1 MDPLSHGIFGASV
14 AHFSAKNPSKLRW
27 ALLVG
32 FLAGIAPDLDVLIR
46 SAEDPL
52 LFLEYHRQFTHSL
65 FFIPIGALLCTLALY
80 PFLRKKLTFLELY
93 FCAFLGY
100 STHGLLDSFTSYGTQ
115 LLWPFSSLR
124 VSWNNISIIDPL
136 FTLPILALL
145 FVAFMRKQFRYAR
158 YAFIYILAYLS
169 FSMVQ
174 HERAQTLVLA
184 LATERGHNPVR
195 LISKPTLGNLIL
207 WRLVYE
213 YDGRYFVDAA
223 KLGWDSV
230 TIPGKSIAK
239 LDINNDYPWL
249 LKDSVQAK
257 DIERF
262 RWFSAGFLAKVPND
276 NLMIMDVRYS
286 FIPNELS
293 PLWVIR
299 LNPKTPEQHVEYLDI
314 RDNVIKDRQRFLDL
328 LF

>member
-32 FLAGIAPDLDVLIR
+32 FLAGIAPDLDVLI
-46 SAEDPL
+46 SSVEDPL

-65 FFIPIGALLCTLALY
+65 FFIPIGALLCALVLY

-93 FCAFLGY
+93 FYAFLGY

-158 YAFIYILAYLS
+158 YAFVYILVYLS

-223 KLGWDSV
+223 KLGWDSAI
-230 TIPGKSIAK
+230 IPGKSIAK
-239 LDINNDYPWL
+239 LDVNNDYPWL
-249 LKDSVQAK
+249 LKDSIQAQ

-262 RWFSAGFLAKVPND
+262 RWFSSDFLAKVPTD

-299 LNPKTPEQHVEYLDI
+299 LNPEAPDQHVEYLDI
-314 RDNVIKDRQRFLDL
+314 RDHVVKDRQRFLDL